1 MTYSPNN
8 PRLGPIHNFLV
19 AACEIERDLPEVRH
33 PGLKTLWP
41 ETSVERNVDYKPD
54 RTTVTKCRPT
64 GRQIDAHGRALE
76 MVAESLSSEVD
87 RRIVWAVAQSA
98 AFRVRGPKWDQV
110 TKNLHAEGSGYPKYP
125 QALKNSYEEAL
136 LSIFWTQLSKS

>member
-19 AACEIERDLPEVRH
+19 AACEIEQGLPEVRH

-41 ETSVERNVDYKPD
+41 EASVERNVDYMPD
-54 RTTVTKCRPT
+54 RMK
-64 GRQIDAHGRALE
+64 
-76 MVAESLSSEVD
+76 
-87 RRIVWAVAQSA
+87 
-98 AFRVRGPKWDQV
+98 V
-110 TKNLHAEGSGYPKYP
+110 TKNLLSEGSAYPKYR

>member
-19 AACEIERDLPEVRH
+19 AACETERGLPEVSL

-41 ETSVERNVDYKPD
+41 ETSLERNVDYMPD
-54 RTTVTKCRPT
+54 RTKVTKCKPT
-64 GRQIDAHGRALE
+64 GRQIDNHGRALA
-76 MVAESLSSEVD
+76 MVVEALSSEVD
-87 RRIVWAVAQSA
+87 RRIVWAVAKSA
-98 AFRVRGPKWDQV
+98 VFRVRGPKWDQA
-110 TKNLHAEGSGYPKYP
+110 TKNLQAEGSGYPKYR
-125 QALKNSYEEAL
+125 QALKNRYEEAL

>member
-19 AACEIERDLPEVRH
+19 AACETEQSLPEVRH
-33 PGLKTLWP
+33 PGLTTLWP
-41 ETSVERNVDYKPD
+41 EPSVERNVDYMPD
-54 RTTVTKCRPT
+54 RTKVTKCKPT
-64 GRQIDAHGRALE
+64 GWQIDAHGRALG

-98 AFRVRGPKWDQV
+98 AFRVRGPRWEQV
-110 TKNLHAEGSGYPKYP
+110 TKNLLAEGPGYPKYR

>member
-1 MTYSPNN
+1 MIYSPIS
-8 PRLGPIHNFLV
+8 PRLRPIHNFLV
-19 AACEIERDLPEVRH
+19 AACETEQSLPEVRH

-41 ETSVERNVDYKPD
+41 ETSVERNVDYMPD
-54 RTTVTKCRPT
+54 RTKVTKCTPT
-64 GRQIDAHGRALE
+64 GWQIDAHGRALE
-76 MVAESLSSEVD
+76 MVAEGLSSEVD

-98 AFRVRGPKWDQV
+98 AFRVRGPRWEQV
-110 TKNLHAEGSGYPKYP
+110 TKNLLAEGPGYPKYR